1 MKTNKKIL
9 FFATAMLLGTA
20 CNKFLE
26 VPSPATK
33 AESFKVF
40 ADERSADAAVSGVYA
55 FLVSANMQF
64 FNGAIT
70 AYTGFCADEF
80 ANISKNTT
88 YEPFRINAIPTE
100 NEVVASNFWSN
111 AYKGINHVNVTIEGL
126 QANQSRYAPQ
136 KYRQLIGEMYFT
148 RALQYFYLVN
158 LFGDVPLIISND
170 FEANALLPRTAKA
183 KVYAQ
188 ITEDLMQATANLSEG
203 AINLR
208 PNRSAAWL
216 LLARVYLYLEKW
228 ELAKAA
234 AAEVIT
240 KGGYVLEP
248 LTNTFL
254 ATSKETIFQLMKPTA
269 NTAEAFS
276 FVPSSA
282 TTIPSFAITD
292 DLLLAFKGT
301 DLRKGNWLKFNAVTG
316 KNYYYPYKYKVR
328 SGTVVSEY
336 YVVLRLAEVY
346 LISAEAKA
354 QLNEI
359 SAAEL
364 DLDVVRKRAGLQPI
378 QQTQPN
384 LSKADLLALIAN
396 ERRLEFFAEWGH
408 RWFDLK
414 RTGKANAVLG
424 NLKGADW
431 NNSTNLFPIPYREIN
446 YNFNL
451 TQNDGYFK

>member
-9 FFATAMLLGTA
+9 FFAMAMLLGTA

-40 ADERSADAAVSGVYA
+40 ADEKSADAAVSGVYA
-55 FLVSANMQF
+55 YLVSANMQF

-70 AYTGFCADEF
+70 AYTGFSADEF
-80 ANISKNTT
+80 ANTNKNTT

-111 AYKGINHVNVTIEGL
+111 AYKGINHVNVSIEGL
-126 QANQSRYAPQ
+126 QANQANYAPQ

-158 LFGDVPLIISND
+158 LFGDVPLVIAND
-170 FEANALLPRTAKA
+170 FGANALLPRTAKA

-188 ITEDLMQATANLSEG
+188 IIEDLLQATVNLTEG
-203 AINLR
+203 THNLR

-216 LLARVYLYLEKW
+216 LLARVYLYLEQW

-234 AAEVIT
+234 AGEVIS

-248 LTNTFL
+248 LANTFL
-254 ATSKETIFQLMKPTA
+254 ATSRETVFQLMKPTA
-269 NTAEAFS
+269 NTAEAFT
-276 FVPSSA
+276 FVPSS
-282 TTIPSFAITD
+282 TTAMPSFAITD
-292 DLLLAFKGT
+292 DLLSAFVAN
-301 DLRKGNWLKFNAVTG
+301 DLRKNNWLKFNTVSG

-328 SGTVVSEY
+328 SGTAVSEY
-336 YVVLRLAEVY
+336 YVVLRLSEAY
-346 LISAEAKA
+346 LIRAEAGA
-354 QLNEI
+354 QLNV
-359 SAAEL
+359 L
-364 DLDVVRKRAGLQPI
+364 DEAKQDIDQVRKKAALPLI

-384 LSKADLLALIAN
+384 ITKEDLLQLIAS
-396 ERRLEFFAEWGH
+396 ERRLELFAEWGH

-414 RTGKANAVLG
+414 RTGKANAVLA
-424 NLKGADW
+424 NLKGTDW
-431 NNSTNLFPIPYREIN
+431 NNSTNLFPIPYREMT

>member
-9 FFATAMLLGTA
+9 FFAIAMLLGTA

-40 ADERSADAAVSGVYA
+40 ADEKSADAAVSGVYA

-70 AYTGFCADEF
+70 AYTGFSADEF
-80 ANISKNTT
+80 ANANKNTT

-126 QANQSRYAPQ
+126 QLNQTNYAPQ

-158 LFGDVPLIISND
+158 LFGDVPLVISND
-170 FEANALLPRTAKA
+170 FETNAFLPRTPKA
-183 KVYAQ
+183 KVYTQ
-188 ITEDLMQATANLSEG
+188 ITDDLMRAMANLTEG
-203 AINLR
+203 TSNLR
-208 PNRSAAWL
+208 PNKSAAWL
-216 LLARVYLYLEKW
+216 LLARVYLYLQKW
-228 ELAKAA
+228 DLAKAA
-234 AAEVIT
+234 SSEVIS
-240 KGGYVLEP
+240 KRGYVLEP
-248 LTNTFL
+248 LANTFL
-254 ATSKETIFQLMKPTA
+254 TTSKETVFQLMKPTA

-282 TTIPSFAITD
+282 TAMPSFAITD
-292 DLLLAFKGT
+292 DLLSAFAAN
-301 DLRKGNWLKFNAVTG
+301 DLRKSNWLKFNTVSG

-336 YVVLRLAEVY
+336 YVVLRLSEAY
-346 LISAEAKA
+346 LIRAEAAA
-354 QLNEI
+354 QLN
-359 SAAEL
+359 AL
-364 DLDVVRKRAGLQPI
+364 DEAKQDVDVVRKRAALSLV

-384 LSKADLLALIAN
+384 ISKEDLLELIAK

-414 RTGKANAVLG
+414 RTGKANTVLG
-424 NLKGADW
+424 NLKGTDW
-431 NNSTNLFPIPYREIN
+431 NNSTNLYPIPYREMR